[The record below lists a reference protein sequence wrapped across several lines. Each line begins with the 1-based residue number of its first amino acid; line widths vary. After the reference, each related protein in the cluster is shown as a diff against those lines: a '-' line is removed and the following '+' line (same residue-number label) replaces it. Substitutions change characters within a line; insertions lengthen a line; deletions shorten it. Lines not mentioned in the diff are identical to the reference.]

1 VYRLCAYVLLK
12 DFFNLKLTKLL
23 ISSFVLVIRKIG
35 ICMYIIRKIFDS
47 NFNISSDIREKNLST
62 PVDEN
67 CLCPNQLLKK

>member
-47 NFNISSDIREKNLST
+47 NFNISSDIEEITESVILSVIPEKKLVNTS
-62 PVDEN
+62 
-67 CLCPNQLLKK
+67 